1 MTAPSIP
8 KGTRDFLPKD
18 IVKREYVFETIR
30 NVFRKFAFQQ
40 IETPSL
46 EKLTTLTGK
55 YGDEGDQLMFKVLSR
70 GDKFKKALNVAKSTD
85 LISESLFAEEALR
98 YDLTVPFARYIVQ
111 HQNDIN
117 FPFKRFQIQPV
128 WRADRPQKGRY
139 REFYQCDADVVGSK
153 SLMFEVELIQIISEV
168 LNGLKLTDYIIEINN
183 RKILSAIMQ
192 ISGEENNFNLI
203 TTIIDKQDKIGSD
216 NVISELKK
224 AGIGDNCIS
233 LFKKIFELNGSN
245 STLLKWLLDN
255 LKNSSIGLTG
265 IEEIKEILNHL
276 EILNLESNCK
286 LNLTLARGLNYYTG
300 SIIEVKLTNAKIG
313 SIVGGGRYDELT
325 SIFGL
330 KDVSG
335 VGISFG
341 ADRIC
346 DVLNERDLFPKAIS
360 SNVDLLLVTIDDSDQ
375 NALKLAS
382 FFRENEIST
391 SIYPS
396 GSKLKKQVKYANQ
409 NNIPYLIFVSNKTTI
424 DGSLEFKNMQSGEQK
439 FMSKS
444 EVLKNIQSNE

>member
-1 MTAPSIP
+1 MTKPSIP
-8 KGTRDFLPKD
+8 KGTRDFLPED
-18 IVKREYVFETIR
+18 VAKREYVFGTIK
-30 NVFRKFAFQQ
+30 NVFKKYAFQP

-70 GDKFKKALNVAKSTD
+70 GEKFKKAVNEVKSVD

-111 HQNDIN
+111 HQNELT

-139 REFYQCDADVVGSK
+139 REFFQCDADVVGSN
-153 SLMFEVELIQIISEV
+153 SLLFEVELIQIISEV
-168 LNGLKLTDYIIEINN
+168 LNELKLDDFVVQINN
-183 RKILSAIMQ
+183 RKILAAIVQ
-192 ISGEENNFNLI
+192 ISGEEKNFTLI
-203 TTIIDKQDKIGSD
+203 TTTIDKLDKIGPEK
-216 NVISELKK
+216 VIDELQKSQ
-224 AGIGDNCIS
+224 IGNKCVKLFNEIFDLSASNSS
-233 LFKKIFELNGSN
+233 LINWLELN
-245 STLLKWLLDN
+245 LKD
-255 LKNSSIGLTG
+255 SEIGQNG
-265 IEEIKEILNHL
+265 IKEVKSIFDYLKQ
-276 EILNLESNCK
+276 LNLSSKCK

-300 SIIEVKLTNAKIG
+300 SIIEVKLTDSNIG

-346 DVLNERDLFPKAIS
+346 DVLNERNLFPAS
-360 SNVDLLLVTIDDSDQ
+360 VSNNVDLLLVTLDDVDV

-382 FFRENEIST
+382 YFRENNVST
-391 SIYPS
+391 TVYPS
-396 GSKLKKQVKYANQ
+396 GAKLKKQIKYANH
-409 NNIPYLIFVSNKTTI
+409 NNIPYVIFLSKESSI
-424 DGSLEFKNMQSGEQK
+424 EGDLELKNMHSGEQT
-439 FMSKS
+439 FMNKK
-444 EVLKNIQSNE
+444 EILKKVQN